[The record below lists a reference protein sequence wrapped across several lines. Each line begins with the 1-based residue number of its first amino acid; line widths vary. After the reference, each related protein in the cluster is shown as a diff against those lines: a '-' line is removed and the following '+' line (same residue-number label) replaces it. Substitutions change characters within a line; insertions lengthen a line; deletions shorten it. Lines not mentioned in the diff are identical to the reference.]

1 MIPIIKILS
10 FFKRR
15 DKNFN
20 NLSIISHRYFFLNI
34 TQYYRTIR
42 DDINFPGVIFLHIC
56 SRSER
61 VDRSDIWIVEG
72 CIVDC
77 DQLSEMNRW
86 SEATRESILVCLWRS
101 RICDRNQP
109 SPLFFP
115 LFIQTGD
122 TIRSWLYSSAW
133 RMPRD

>member
-61 VDRSDIWIVEG
+61 VDRSDIWIVDG

-77 DQLSEMNRW
+77 DQLSEMNR
-86 SEATRESILVCLWRS
+86 
-101 RICDRNQP
+101 
-109 SPLFFP
+109 
-115 LFIQTGD
+115 
-122 TIRSWLYSSAW
+122 
-133 RMPRD
+133 